1 MWLASLVW
9 PRRLSGYC
17 GRDVRDQVIEDVEL
31 KDAALT
37 RGRALADEVT
47 ISLIETVRR
56 IVAGRWLLL
65 LCSVAGLLL
74 GVGLALSTPPWYRA
88 EAMFLPPET
97 PDLGSSTSPTA
108 AMLLKQDP
116 TDIYLGLLASRS
128 VADDV
133 IDHVGLMKSFH
144 AQLRTDARAALG
156 GVSKFTVSKNQLI
169 SVQVKMGDPVLAAA
183 VANAYL
189 DALYRLNGQM
199 VSSSSS
205 HREQFFEGQLAEQ
218 KEILARAETEL
229 KTTQERTGIV
239 SPEGEAQAGLSATSQ
254 LQADIAAAQ
263 TRLAGLRAGAT
274 EQNPQVIEARS
285 QLAELQGLLAQ
296 VQASS
301 GVRRPGAGIASTRE
315 LPGLTLEYARK
326 LRELKLRESIY
337 NGLTQQYERA
347 RLAAIDPGP
356 QLQIVDRA
364 IVAERKSG
372 PSRRLY
378 VAGGGAMGFFAGL
391 AYLMLSG
398 PLRRLHGR
406 YKLYPDAKGR
416 A

>member
-1 MWLASLVW
+1 MNEQLIADVEQSDEVS
-9 PRRLSGYC
+9 PRRG
-17 GRDVRDQVIEDVEL
+17 
-31 KDAALT
+31 
-37 RGRALADEVT
+37 LADEVT
-47 ISLIETVRR
+47 ISVVDVVRR
-56 IVAGRWLLL
+56 IERGRWLILFSTL
-65 LCSVAGLLL
+65 AGLLL
-74 GVGLALSTPPWYRA
+74 GVGLALITRPWYQA
-88 EAMFLPPET
+88 EAIFLPPET
-97 PDLGSSTSPTA
+97 PDLGASSSTSPTA
-108 AMLLKQDP
+108 ALLMKQDP
-116 TDIYLGLLASRS
+116 TDIYLGLLGSRS

-133 IDHVGLMKSFH
+133 IDHTGLMNSFH
-144 AQLRTDARAALG
+144 SKLRTDARVSLA

-169 SVQVKMGDPVLAAA
+169 SVQVKMADPVLAAA

-205 HREQFFEGQLAEQ
+205 HREAFFEEQLAEQ
-218 KEILARAETEL
+218 KDVLAKAETEL
-229 KTTQERTGIV
+229 KTTQERIGIV
-239 SPEGEAQAGLSATSQ
+239 SPEGEAQAGILATSQ
-254 LQADIAAAQ
+254 LQAQIGEAQ
-263 TRLAGLRAGAT
+263 TRLAGLRVGAT
-274 EQNPQVIEARS
+274 EQNPQVIEART

-301 GVRRPGAGIASTRE
+301 GGRKPGAGIASTRE
-315 LPGLTLEYARK
+315 LPGLSLEYARK

-378 VAGGGAMGFFAGL
+378 VVGGFVAGL
-391 AYLMLSG
+391 ILSLGYLLLAA
-398 PLRRLHGR
+398 PVRRLHKTYR
-406 YKLYPDAKGR
+406 ETSAASGR

>member
-1 MWLASLVW
+1 M
-9 PRRLSGYC
+9 
-17 GRDVRDQVIEDVEL
+17 RDQVIEDVEL
-31 KDAALT
+31 NDAAGT

-56 IVAGRWLLL
+56 IVAGKWLLL

-74 GVGLALSTPPWYRA
+74 GVVLALLTSPWYRA

-97 PDLGSSTSPTA
+97 PDLGSSTSPPTA

-144 AQLRTDARAALG
+144 AKLRTDARAALG

-169 SVQVKMGDPVLAAA
+169 SVQVKMSDPVLAAA

-254 LQADIAAAQ
+254 LQAEIAAAQ

-378 VAGGGAMGFFAGL
+378 VAGGVAMGFFAGL

-406 YKLYPDAKGR
+406 YKLHPDAKGR
-416 A
+416 I